1 MESSMLPIFEQKQP
15 ERFAKQLPTGVR
27 PIRVDWKNGGECAQ
41 IQFSDGKSSPGS
53 CIRCTNPPCMEYAPS
68 ELILPIFS
76 DFPADKNNGVCPTG
90 AITWPHNEYSPTIDG
105 EICISCG
112 LCVSRCPV
120 RAIYLSANQA
130 CINDEPNK
138 HFVVQTFRAT
148 KTSTHAT
155 SNLFRAVVERGVYRT
170 ETDETLN
177 KFLSTFEQV
186 AADMGVQF
194 PNHLAR
200 NLLLAC
206 GIGAAMRR
214 RGDTNIRMDMVLG
227 PPGVQSGTGEV
238 EFGGGVLDAP
248 RNILDNVAVL
258 IARYEL
264 DRDSIIPLIVTLSL
278 PNQRSEYW
286 QVVRDISTVLN
297 VSINTITIGALVLL
311 VWNRRRIKMSTG
323 DEFYIDVGSPS
334 LRPIMERVLGRSLN
348 VTVGYPGLLESGK

>member
-1 MESSMLPIFEQKQP
+1 MLPTFEQKQP
-15 ERFAKQLPTGVR
+15 ERFAKQLPPGVI
-27 PIRVDWKNGGECAQ
+27 PIRVDWGNGGERAQ

-53 CIRCTNPPCMEYAPS
+53 CIRCTNPPCMEYALS

-76 DFPADKNNGVCPTG
+76 DFPADRNNSVCPTG
-90 AITWPHNEYSPTIDG
+90 AITWPHDQTSPTIDG
-105 EICISCG
+105 DICISCG

-120 RAIYLSANQA
+120 RAIHLSTDQA
-130 CINDEPNK
+130 LIHDEPNE

-148 KTSTHAT
+148 QESTDAT
-155 SNLFRAVVERGVYRT
+155 SYLFRAVREYGVYRT
-170 ETDETLN
+170 ETDERLAD
-177 KFLSTFEQV
+177 FLGVIERV
-186 AADMGVQF
+186 AVDMGAQF
-194 PNHLAR
+194 PNQLAR

-264 DRDSIIPLIVTLSL
+264 DRNRIIPLIVTLSL

-286 QVVRDISTVLN
+286 QVVRDIRAVLD
-297 VSINTITIGALVLL
+297 VSINTVTVGALVLL
-311 VWNRRRIKMSTG
+311 VWNRCRIEIVIG
-323 DEFYIDVGSPS
+323 DEFYVDVDSPS
-334 LRPIMERVLGRSLN
+334 LRPTMEQILERGLN
-348 VTVGYPGLLESGK
+348 ITLGYPGLLESGK